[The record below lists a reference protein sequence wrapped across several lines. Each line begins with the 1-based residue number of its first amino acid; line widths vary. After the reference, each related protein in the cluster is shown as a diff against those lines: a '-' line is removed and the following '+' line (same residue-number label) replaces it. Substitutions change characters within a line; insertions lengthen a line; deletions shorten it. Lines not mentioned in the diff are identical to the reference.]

1 MPLLNDHLSVWEI
14 AFRWEEC
21 DPDSYWWR
29 IPLLV
34 RDRLRTL
41 IDAIHQSHL
50 DCWTMSMEKWRPDRG
65 DDATPEF
72 FIRHWLEQIEDCVN
86 GRRYDRKMLKWAYI
100 ERWAMQQWC
109 ERQGVPLPEFWFPPG
124 WKLEYEWPQDDD
136 DDDPR
141 PATDGS
147 TESTEDKK
155 IRIDV
160 RHRAKMACQQ
170 IALSIWAKEPA
181 LTIKEMAYRKEIRDL
196 GGGSTYEPET
206 VEAWLGEVDPRSP
219 SKKRG
224 PKRKNNPDQ
233 GNSVDEPIS

>member
-1 MPLLNDHLSVWEI
+1 MPLLNDQLSVWEI
-14 AFRWEEC
+14 AFRWEER

-136 DDDPR
+136 EDDPP

-181 LTIKEMAYRKEIRDL
+181 LTIKEMAYRKEIRDF

-224 PKRKNNPDQ
+224 PKRKNNADQ
-233 GNSVDEPIS
+233 GNSGDEPIS